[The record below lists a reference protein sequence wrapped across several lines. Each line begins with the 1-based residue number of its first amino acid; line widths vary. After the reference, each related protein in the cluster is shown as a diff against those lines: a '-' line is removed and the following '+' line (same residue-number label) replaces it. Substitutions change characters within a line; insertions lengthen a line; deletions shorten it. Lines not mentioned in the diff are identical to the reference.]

1 MSQLVRMIYNSIV
14 YLFVQKAEDLRY
26 GCDEFLK
33 NSPYLLG
40 YRELYR
46 LPGYFPEK
54 TADGLIVAE
63 APCDG
68 KDVVLDAAQGCGR
81 NLGSETGTLAFA
93 ESKVGLAVL
102 EHYLKSPSSGIYLPG
117 LEEIQASVSREQS
130 APFAVLCAAYKKDSY
145 SDSAEHGIIHDIAA
159 SEPTA
164 VLLQA
169 KFLAEP
175 HKRRGRE
182 VAVSGMVS
190 CLAVLPD
197 LYHAEPVTPD
207 MAAVDEA
214 DHLLA
219 SEPAVSKHITEP
231 YAPADR
237 PRNHLLGEVYL
248 GHVIFLLALTQDSAV
263 MLGYMAPV
271 EFLRAQAVVALLSL
285 LANDGE
291 IKKELR
297 HTVGDGHAEAFEPK
311 HGLVGKV
318 RVYTS
323 DPLDCPASLLMV
335 GVVKDQAD
343 IIALV
348 VGTQVYTP
356 PQLDRYV
363 PQGLSP
369 VYGRIFHKAVEHIL
383 ACIYEGG
390 QRAFLLVAPGIP
402 YTEAWEE
409 YKTLEHSQ
417 KTVHAVAFACERKR
431 SVLAHPDL
439 RQDRA
444 YVLHCGCHIRFFEKN
459 FDIRE
464 KWCNFVYRHGLEF
477 IFLVVLKITQNLA
490 FMQETMSF
498 FYAIISE
505 NQYLRNLNY

>member
-1 MSQLVRMIYNSIV
+1 MSQFVRMIDHSIV

-33 NSPYLLG
+33 DSPYLLG

-63 APCDG
+63 APCNG

-81 NLGSETGTLAFA
+81 NLGSEAGTLAFA
-93 ESKVGLAVL
+93 ESQIGLAVL
-102 EHYLKSPSSGIYLPG
+102 EHDLKSPSSGIYLPR
-117 LEEIQASVSREQS
+117 LEEIQARVSREQS
-130 APFAVLCAAYKKDSY
+130 VPFAVLCAAYKKDSY
-145 SDSAEHGIIHDIAA
+145 RDSAEHGIIHDIAA
-159 SEPTA
+159 SELTA
-164 VLLQA
+164 VPLQA

-182 VAVSGMVS
+182 VTVSGMVS

-207 MAAVDEA
+207 MAAVNEA

-219 SEPAVSKHITEP
+219 GEPAVSKHIAEP
-231 YAPADR
+231 YAPAYR
-237 PRNHLLGEVYL
+237 TRNHLLGEVYL

-271 EFLRAQAVVALLSL
+271 EFLRAQAVVTLLSL
-285 LANDGE
+285 LSNDGE
-291 IKKELR
+291 IKKDLR
-297 HTVGDGHAEAFEPK
+297 HTVGDGHAEAFESK
-311 HGLVGKV
+311 HGLVDKV
-318 RVYTS
+318 RMYTS
-323 DPLDCPASLLMV
+323 NPLDCPARLLMV

-348 VGTQVYTP
+348 VGTQVYAP

-369 VYGRIFHKAVEHIL
+369 VYRRIFHKAVEHIL
-383 ACIYEGG
+383 ACIYQGG
-390 QRAFLLVAPGIP
+390 QRTFLLVAPGIP

-417 KTVHAVAFACERKR
+417 KTVYAVAFACERKR
-431 SVLAHPDL
+431 SLLAHPDL

-444 YVLHCGCHIRFFEKN
+444 YVLHCGCRIRFFEKN

-477 IFLVVLKITQNLA
+477 IFWWYLKLLKILHLCKKPCRF
-490 FMQETMSF
+490 FMPLSLKINTCET
-498 FYAIISE
+498 
-505 NQYLRNLNY
+505 